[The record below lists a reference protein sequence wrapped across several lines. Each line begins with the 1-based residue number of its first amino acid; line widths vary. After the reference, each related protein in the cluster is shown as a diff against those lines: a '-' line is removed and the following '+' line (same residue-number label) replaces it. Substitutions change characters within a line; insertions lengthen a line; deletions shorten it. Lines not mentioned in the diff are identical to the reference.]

1 MTLSA
6 QEQIHTIYQGSK
18 PKNKKEIREQFTQ
31 KKVGKRESQ

>member
-18 PKNKKEIREQFTQ
+18 PKTRKKILQEYKHLDTMIDF
-31 KKVGKRESQ
+31 